1 MISEKTEI
9 KIKIKNNC
17 FFFDKA
23 QFNYFN
29 INNNTNIYNDLI
41 LKKINLNFCFFKIIN
56 LFL

>member
-29 INNNTNIYNDLI
+29 IN
-41 LKKINLNFCFFKIIN
+41 LNFIIYLTIIRKIFNI
-56 LFL
+56 

>member
-9 KIKIKNNC
+9 KIKIKN
-17 FFFDKA
+17 
-23 QFNYFN
+23 
-29 INNNTNIYNDLI
+29 NNNTNIYNDLI